1 MNIDLAT
8 PAETDRLG
16 HALAM
21 ALNAH
26 DGGAV
31 ITLAGELG
39 AGKTA
44 LARATI
50 QALGHAGPVVSP
62 SYTLVEPYEFPRR
75 RLYHLDLYRLADPEE
90 LEFLGIR
97 DMAPDCDLMLV
108 EWAERGAGF
117 LPPTDLAVHLEYRE
131 AGRCAQLT
139 ACSATGRQLM
149 AKLHDF
155 RPRPC

>member
-1 MNIDLAT
+1 MNIELAA

-16 HALAM
+16 QALAS
-21 ALNAH
+21 ALETNA
-26 DGGAV
+26 GGAM
-31 ITLAGELG
+31 IALAGELG

-50 QALGHAGPVVSP
+50 QALGHTGPVVSP
-62 SYTLVEPYEFPRR
+62 SYTLVEPYDLPGR

-97 DMAPDCDLMLV
+97 DMSPDSDFMLV
-108 EWAERGAGF
+108 EWADRGVGF
-117 LPPTDLAVHLEYRE
+117 LPPPDLDILLEYRD
-131 AGRCAQLT
+131 AGRCARVE
-139 ACSATGRQLM
+139 ARSATGRQLI

-155 RPRPC
+155 RSRT